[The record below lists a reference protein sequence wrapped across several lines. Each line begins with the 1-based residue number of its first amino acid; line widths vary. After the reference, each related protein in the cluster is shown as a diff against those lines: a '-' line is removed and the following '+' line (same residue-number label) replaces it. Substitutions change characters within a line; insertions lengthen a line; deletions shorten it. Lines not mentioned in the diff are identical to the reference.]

1 MVKLKKVIKSSFLAR
16 YFYPRFYSQTGEDV
30 ILGQMVG
37 KRIGTYLDIG
47 SGLPIWGSNTYSL
60 YRKGW
65 RGITVDPIRDNVKW
79 AKWVRPRDR
88 HILGAISDLAGIS
101 KFYEFEAY
109 EYSTLDQKLYTQRV
123 NSGLIL
129 KNSYSIQMVKA
140 ETIQAM
146 LPLNSNEK
154 GQLLVLS
161 IDAEGYEQKILNGF
175 LWETFSPDIIII
187 EELQSPLSGVST
199 VRNFLEELGYLLYA
213 FTGYS
218 SIYKTK
224 NFEAY

>member
-1 MVKLKKVIKSSFLAR
+1 MIKIKKVIKSSFLAR

-37 KRIGTYLDIG
+37 KRLGTYIDIG

-65 RGITVDPIRDNVKW
+65 RGITVDPIRDNVRW
-79 AKWVRPRDR
+79 AKWVRPRDT
-88 HILGAISDLAGIS
+88 HILGAVSDIAGVS
-101 KFYEFEAY
+101 NFYEFEAY
-109 EYSTLDQKLYTQRV
+109 EYSTLDYELYMQRI
-123 NSGLIL
+123 NSGLVL
-129 KNSYSIQMVKA
+129 KNSYSIQMIKA

-146 LPLNSNEK
+146 LPFNLDEEPR
-154 GQLLVLS
+154 LLILS
-161 IDAEGYEQKILNGF
+161 IDAEGYEGKILDGF
-175 LWETFSPDIIII
+175 VWETFTPDIVII
-187 EELQSPLSGVST
+187 EELDSPLSGVST
-199 VRNFLEELGYLLYA
+199 IRQLLEELEYSLYA

-218 SIYKTK
+218 SIYKNK